1 MNTAIFNPAQA
12 NYLFRHG
19 AKIYN
24 IIQGEYGEMGVLF
37 DRNDPKVAQL
47 LLEWKNMARE
57 RKKNKK

>member
-19 AKIYN
+19 AKIYS

-37 DRNDPKVAQL
+37 DKDDPKVRQL
-47 LLEWKNMARE
+47 LLEWKAMARE
-57 RKKNKK
+57 RKNKK

>member
-12 NYLFRHG
+12 NYLFRNG

-37 DRNDPKVAQL
+37 DKDDPKVRQL
-47 LLEWKNMARE
+47 LLEWKAMARE
-57 RKKNKK
+57 RKNKK

>member
-19 AKIYN
+19 VKIYN

-37 DRNDPKVAQL
+37 DKDDPKVRQL
-47 LLEWKNMARE
+47 LLEWKAMARK
-57 RKKNKK
+57 RKNKK

>member
-19 AKIYN
+19 ARIYN

-37 DRNDPKVAQL
+37 DRDDPKVRQL
-47 LLEWKNMARE
+47 LSESTAMAREWKN
-57 RKKNKK
+57 KK